1 MKYRL
6 EVLTP
11 LLVGDGSTLSPIDYM
26 VWKDQVNVL
35 DQKRIFKLLAKG
47 PRLDNYL
54 TQIRKAEKLDFASW
68 GGFAQNFAG
77 RRIPF
82 EDAAYT
88 AYWSKLRAEHL
99 SIPVFASTHE
109 GPYLPASALRGALRT
124 ALLASR
130 ATAKS
135 LHAMAESA
143 STERSL
149 RRPAQAWEMQFLG
162 RSGDDLLK
170 CFVLSDSRPAPV
182 SCFKVFML
190 RTAVLVAQSGTNS
203 TPAYGLGWKQSPRG
217 SVPHPRVE
225 ESTPVFAEMAVP
237 GSVFEGEWTER
248 SFYQQEEVVQAL
260 RWSKPVDR
268 SVLFAA
274 ANDYAANAL
283 AIHRRYAE
291 SCGLKGVLA
300 SLEALSSRLEQLR
313 ASGEGCLLCLGWGA
327 GFYSKSAWPKPDDAA
342 YRKLL
347 GQLSYYARAIK
358 SPFPFPK
365 TRRVVFLANQPAAL
379 PGWAELSVS
388 QSGVRPGVQGGVP

>member
-1 MKYRL
+1 MRYRL

-11 LLVGDGSTLSPIDYM
+11 LLIGDGSALSPIDYM

-35 DQKRIFKLLAKG
+35 DQRRIFKLLAKG

-54 TQIRKAEKLDFASW
+54 AQIRRADKLDFSSW

-88 AYWSKLRAEHL
+88 AYWNKLRAEHL
-99 SIPVFASTHE
+99 SIPLFASTHQ

-130 ATAKS
+130 ATGKS
-135 LHAMAESA
+135 IHALAESM
-143 STERSL
+143 SGERAM
-149 RRPAQAWEMQFLG
+149 RRQAQAWEMQFLG
-162 RSGDDLLK
+162 CSGEDLLK
-170 CFVLSDSRPAPV
+170 GFLLSDSRPAPW

-190 RTAVLVAQSGTNS
+190 RTAVLAGKGDAAANRG
-203 TPAYGLGWKQSPRG
+203 PAYSLAWKQSPRG
-217 SVPHPRVE
+217 SVPSQRME
-225 ESTPVFAEMAVP
+225 DSTPAFAEMAVP
-237 GSVFEGEWTER
+237 GCVFEGDWRER
-248 SFYQQEEVVQAL
+248 PFYQQEEVIKAL

-268 SVLFAA
+268 RLLLAA

-291 SCGLKGVLA
+291 FCGLDRVLA
-300 SLEALSSRLEQLR
+300 SIDGLHSRLEELR
-313 ASGEGCLLCLGWGA
+313 GSGDGCLVCLGWGA
-327 GFYSKSAWPKPDDAA
+327 GFYSKTAWPKPDDSA

-347 GQLSYYARAIK
+347 GQLNYYARAIK
-358 SPFPFPK
+358 SALPFPK
-365 TRRVVFLANQPAAL
+365 TRRVVFLANEPSAL
-379 PGWAELSVS
+379 PGWAALTVS
-388 QSGVRPGVQGGVP
+388 